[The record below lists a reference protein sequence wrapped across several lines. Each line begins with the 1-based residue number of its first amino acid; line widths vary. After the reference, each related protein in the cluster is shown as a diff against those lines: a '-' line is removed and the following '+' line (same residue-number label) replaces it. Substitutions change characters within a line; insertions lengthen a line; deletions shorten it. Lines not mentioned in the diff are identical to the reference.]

1 MSSMFDKEDVA
12 ATIIEDFEQTFYGAR
27 GKQLNSHRR
36 ELDEFGQRMW
46 PYRTNSLPSD
56 EGLGSSISGSS
67 DRNLVKSFGTALDL
81 DKDSAL
87 GSSVTEGS
95 TKDGPAFSHPKV
107 VADNTL
113 EDDGLSVK
121 ALILGWLAR
130 CVLMNSSNID
140 FPSADS
146 EEPTPASRISR
157 QRGPQTNT
165 LPISLKHSAVTHSI
179 SPQHNIRSR
188 EPRLSAIA
196 RRALAKNIF
205 DPILREQR
213 FKVFHPLATSLRSRS
228 SKSVK
233 CLRDLE
239 RSLIFESLVSNIL
252 EVELK
257 KPAHLCPLQ
266 PQRFQV
272 PERLYRTFGE
282 FSIQLVVDTYHHL
295 SEPEQRRT
303 ADRPYDNGYFL
314 DLVQQVGRLA
324 AQIGRA
330 RQALASRQEEED
342 TEQDEMAYSPDDEIT
357 LEGGLGETGEM
368 AELVRWKNGKGISLR
383 TNEPYEPIPGI
394 KRQHSGEEMDEDVA
408 RSMARRKKN
417 AEPKIVELKC
427 SDRTCDKIFNR
438 KCDLAKHEKTHSRPF
453 KCPIKECRY
462 HDQGLPTEKE
472 RDRHINDKHST
483 NPHFYHC
490 SYCPFKTKRDSNCKQ
505 HMEKKHGWQ
514 YDRVKG
520 NAKTVRTPGQTPQ
533 TPSMD
538 YSPSVASPAPSNMG
552 WGESSTS
559 GSVVGS
565 AMVTPLEQTMPDF
578 NAYSPASTSH
588 APFSLFPRD
597 TSAQTF
603 DGYEFGSLDRLSHP
617 QQTQMHGYGYQQPPM
632 TPTLTTSPI
641 TPAGSGAYS
650 FHQSPYNS
658 YSIDINLGGVPNYN
672 SGLPTPG
679 TNYLQP
685 TSRNPSISYNSP
697 LAHEPME
704 DFFAAP
710 PSATHD
716 MQANA
721 FTPFNPTDTL
731 PASDFA
737 LFGGAGNH
745 TGYPTSTGGDMFPNM
760 DFNCVEDEGIPDID
774 EYINVN
780 HMTG

>member
-1 MSSMFDKEDVA
+1 MSLMFDKEDVA
-12 ATIIEDFEQTFYGAR
+12 AKLIEDFEQTFYGAR
-27 GKQLNSHRR
+27 GKQLSGHRR
-36 ELDEFGQRMW
+36 GFDDLGQRFK
-46 PYRTNSLPSD
+46 PNRTTSLLSD

-67 DRNLVKSFGTALDL
+67 DSGLVKSFGTALDL

-87 GSSVTEGS
+87 GTSVGEGS
-95 TKDGPAFSHPKV
+95 TKEGLTFPNTRV
-107 VADNTL
+107 VDDNNF

-121 ALILGWLAR
+121 DLILGWLAR

-140 FPSADS
+140 SLFADS
-146 EEPTPASRISR
+146 DAPDSALRLPR
-157 QRGPQTNT
+157 QRGTQTNT
-165 LPISLKHSAVTHSI
+165 SAISFKHSAVTQSI
-179 SPQHNIRSR
+179 SPQPNTSSR
-188 EPRLSAIA
+188 EPRLSGVA
-196 RRALAKNIF
+196 RKALAKNIF
-205 DPILREQR
+205 DPILREDR

-228 SKSVK
+228 NKSIK

-239 RSLIFESLVSNIL
+239 RSLIFEPLVSNIL
-252 EVELK
+252 EIE
-257 KPAHLCPLQ
+257 PNTTTHIQPLQ
-266 PQRFQV
+266 SQRFQV

-295 SEPEQRRT
+295 SEPEQRRA

-330 RQALASRQEEED
+330 RLALASRREAED

-383 TNEPYEPIPGI
+383 TNEAYEALPGI
-394 KRQHSGEEMDEDVA
+394 KRQHSSESMDEDVA

-453 KCPIKECRY
+453 KCPVKECRY

-472 RDRHINDKHST
+472 RDRHINDKHSA
-483 NPHFYHC
+483 NPRYYHC
-490 SYCPFKTKRDSNCKQ
+490 TYCPFKTKRDSNCKQ

-520 NAKTVRTPGQTPQ
+520 NAKMVRTPGQTPQ

-538 YSPSVASPAPSNMG
+538 YSPSVSSPAPSNLG

-559 GSVVGS
+559 GSVGGS
-565 AMVTPLEQTMPDF
+565 TMVTPLDQPMHDF
-578 NAYSPASTSH
+578 NAYSPASASTSN
-588 APFSLFPRD
+588 APYTLFPREQP
-597 TSAQTF
+597 AQTF
-603 DGYEFGSLDRLSHP
+603 DAFNFGSMDGYSHP
-617 QQTQMHGYGYQQPPM
+617 SQTHMHGYGYQQPPM

-650 FHQSPYNS
+650 FGQSPYPS
-658 YSIDINLGGVPNYN
+658 YNIDINIGGSSTYN

-679 TNYLQP
+679 PQYLQP

-697 LAHEPME
+697 LAHEPLE
-704 DFFAAP
+704 DFFAVP
-710 PSATHD
+710 PSAPHD
-716 MQANA
+716 MQANNYS
-721 FTPFNPTDTL
+721 TFNPADTL

-737 LFGGAGNH
+737 LFGGTGNH
-745 TGYPTSTGGDMFPNM
+745 TSYPSSTGDMFPNM
-760 DFNCVEDEGIPDID
+760 DFPCDEEGIPDID
-774 EYINVN
+774 EYINTN
-780 HMTG
+780 